1 MDKILDW
8 GTQLATVSLETIAS
22 IIQYLP
28 QVLGVVMILLAGWVV
43 ASIGR
48 ALVVRLIKGLN
59 RIRSRFQIAG
69 TATLPDIAEPLAVV
83 ISRVVFWIIILIF
96 LALSTDLLGL
106 SMFAGWLSRLVNH
119 LPNILSGALIIW
131 AGIVFSGLVGQTV
144 STAAINFTDSQRIAL
159 ARIAQL
165 FTLIML
171 ILIGVDQIGV
181 DITIVVTILSVAI
194 GAALGGL
201 AIAFSLGARDL
212 VSNLIG
218 ARYLNPDYRIGERIR
233 IGEHEGTVIEIS
245 SVSVIL
251 ETEEG
256 RVMVPARQFS
266 ERSSVLITRGN
277 EDV

>member
-1 MDKILDW
+1 MEKLLEW
-8 GTQLATVSLETIAS
+8 GTQIATVSFETVTG

-28 QVLGVVMILLAGWVV
+28 QVLGVVMLLLAGWIV

-59 RIRSRFQIAG
+59 RIRSRFKIAG
-69 TATLPDIAEPLAVV
+69 TDALPDIAQPLAVV
-83 ISRVVFWIIILIF
+83 ISKVVFWVIILIF
-96 LALSTDLLGL
+96 LALSLDVLGL

-131 AGIVFSGLVGQTV
+131 AGIVFSGLVGQAV
-144 STAAINFTDSQRIAL
+144 STAAVNFSDAQRTAL

-165 FTLIML
+165 FTLTLL
-171 ILIGVDQIGV
+171 ILMGVDQIGV

-218 ARYLNPDYRIGERIR
+218 ARYLNADYRIGERIR
-233 IGEHEGTVIEIS
+233 IGEHEGTVLEIS

-266 ERSSVLITRGN
+266 ERASVLITREN

>member
-1 MDKILDW
+1 MEKLLDW
-8 GTQLATVSLETIAS
+8 GTQIATVSFETVTG

-28 QVLGVVMILLAGWVV
+28 QVLGVVMLLLAGWIV

-59 RIRSRFQIAG
+59 RIRSRFKIAG
-69 TATLPDIAEPLAVV
+69 TDALPDIAQPLAVV
-83 ISRVVFWIIILIF
+83 ISKVVFWVIILIF
-96 LALSTDLLGL
+96 LALSLDVLGL

-131 AGIVFSGLVGQTV
+131 AGIVFSGLVGQAV
-144 STAAINFTDSQRIAL
+144 STAAVNFSDAQRTAL

-165 FTLIML
+165 FTLTLL
-171 ILIGVDQIGV
+171 ILMGVDQIGV

-218 ARYLNPDYRIGERIR
+218 ARYLNADYRIGERIR
-233 IGEHEGTVIEIS
+233 IGEHEGTVLEIS

-266 ERSSVLITRGN
+266 ERSSVLITKGKG
-277 EDV
+277 DV

>member
-1 MDKILDW
+1 MEKLLDW
-8 GTQLATVSLETIAS
+8 GTQFAVLSLETVED
-22 IIQYLP
+22 IIGYLP
-28 QVLGVVMILLAGWVV
+28 QVLGVVMLLLAGWIV

-59 RIRSRFQIAG
+59 RIRSRFKIAG
-69 TATLPDIAEPLAVV
+69 TDALPDIAQPLAVV
-83 ISRVVFWIIILIF
+83 ISKVVFWVIILIF
-96 LALSTDLLGL
+96 LALSLDVLGL

-131 AGIVFSGLVGQTV
+131 AGIVFSGLVGQAVT
-144 STAAINFTDSQRIAL
+144 TAAVNFSDAQRTAL

-165 FTLIML
+165 FTLTLL
-171 ILIGVDQIGV
+171 ILMGVDQIGV

-218 ARYLNPDYRIGERIR
+218 ARYLNADYRIGERIR
-233 IGEHEGTVIEIS
+233 IGEHEGTVLEIS

-266 ERSSVLITRGN
+266 ERASVLITREN

>member
-1 MDKILDW
+1 MEKLLDW
-8 GTQLATVSLETIAS
+8 GTQIATVSFETVTG

-28 QVLGVVMILLAGWVV
+28 QVLGVVMLLLAGWIV

-59 RIRSRFQIAG
+59 RIRSRFKIAG
-69 TATLPDIAEPLAVV
+69 TDALPDIADPLAVV
-83 ISRVVFWIIILIF
+83 LSKVVFWVIILIF
-96 LALSTDLLGL
+96 LALSLDVLGL
-106 SMFAGWLSRLVNH
+106 SMFAGWLSRVVNH
-119 LPNILSGALIIW
+119 LPNILSGVLIIW
-131 AGIVFSGLVGQTV
+131 AGIVFSGLVGQAVT
-144 STAAINFTDSQRIAL
+144 TAAVNFSDAQRTAL

-165 FTLIML
+165 FTLTLL
-171 ILIGVDQIGV
+171 ILMGVGQIGV
-181 DITIVVTILSVAI
+181 NITIVVTILSVAI

-218 ARYLNPDYRIGERIR
+218 ARYLNADYRIGERIR
-233 IGEHEGTVIEIS
+233 IGEHEGTVLEIS

-256 RVMVPARQFS
+256 RVMIPARQFS
-266 ERSSVLITRGN
+266 ERSSVLITRGK

>member
-1 MDKILDW
+1 MEKLLEW
-8 GTQLATVSLETIAS
+8 GTQIATVSFETVTG

-28 QVLGVVMILLAGWVV
+28 QVLGVVMLLLAGWIV

-59 RIRSRFQIAG
+59 RIRSRFKIAG
-69 TATLPDIAEPLAVV
+69 TDALPDIAQPLAVV
-83 ISRVVFWIIILIF
+83 ISKVVFWVIILIF
-96 LALSTDLLGL
+96 LALSLDVLGL

-131 AGIVFSGLVGQTV
+131 AGIVFSGLVGQAV
-144 STAAINFTDSQRIAL
+144 STAAVNFSDAQRTAL

-165 FTLIML
+165 FTLTLL
-171 ILIGVDQIGV
+171 ILMGVDQIGV

-218 ARYLNPDYRIGERIR
+218 ARYLNADYRIGERIR
-233 IGEHEGTVIEIS
+233 IGEHEGTVLEIS

-266 ERSSVLITRGN
+266 ERSSVLITKGKG
-277 EDV
+277 DV

>member
-1 MDKILDW
+1 MEKLLDW
-8 GTQLATVSLETIAS
+8 GTQFAVLSLETVED
-22 IIQYLP
+22 IIGYLP
-28 QVLGVVMILLAGWVV
+28 QVLGVVMLLLAGWIV

-59 RIRSRFQIAG
+59 RIRSRFKIAG
-69 TATLPDIAEPLAVV
+69 TDALPDIAQPLAVV
-83 ISRVVFWIIILIF
+83 ISKVVFWVIILIF
-96 LALSTDLLGL
+96 LALSLDVLGL

-131 AGIVFSGLVGQTV
+131 AGIVFSGLVGQAV
-144 STAAINFTDSQRIAL
+144 STAAVNFSDAQRTAL

-165 FTLIML
+165 FTLTLL
-171 ILIGVDQIGV
+171 ILMGVDQIGV

-218 ARYLNPDYRIGERIR
+218 ARYLNADYRIGERIR
-233 IGEHEGTVIEIS
+233 IGEHEGTVLEIS

-266 ERSSVLITRGN
+266 ERASVLITREN

>member
-1 MDKILDW
+1 MEKLLEW
-8 GTQLATVSLETIAS
+8 GTQIATVSFETVTG

-28 QVLGVVMILLAGWVV
+28 QVLGVVMLLLAGWIV

-59 RIRSRFQIAG
+59 RIRSRFKIAG
-69 TATLPDIAEPLAVV
+69 TDALPDIAQPLAVV
-83 ISRVVFWIIILIF
+83 ISKVVFWVIILIF
-96 LALSTDLLGL
+96 LALSLDVLGL

-131 AGIVFSGLVGQTV
+131 AGIVFSGLVGQAV
-144 STAAINFTDSQRIAL
+144 STAAVNFSDAQRTAL

-165 FTLIML
+165 FTLTLL
-171 ILIGVDQIGV
+171 ILMGVDQIGV

-218 ARYLNPDYRIGERIR
+218 ARYLNADYRIGERIR
-233 IGEHEGTVIEIS
+233 IGEHEGTVLEIS

-266 ERSSVLITRGN
+266 ERASVLVTREN

>member
-1 MDKILDW
+1 MEKLLDW
-8 GTQLATVSLETIAS
+8 GTQIATVSFETVTG

-28 QVLGVVMILLAGWVV
+28 QVLGVVMLLLAGWIV

-59 RIRSRFQIAG
+59 RIRSRFKIAG
-69 TATLPDIAEPLAVV
+69 TDALPDIAQPLAVV
-83 ISRVVFWIIILIF
+83 ISKVVFWVIILIF
-96 LALSTDLLGL
+96 LALSLDVLGL

-131 AGIVFSGLVGQTV
+131 AGIVFSGLVGQAV
-144 STAAINFTDSQRIAL
+144 STAAVNFSDAQRSAL

-165 FTLIML
+165 FTLTLL
-171 ILIGVDQIGV
+171 ILMGVDQIGV

-218 ARYLNPDYRIGERIR
+218 ARYLNADYRIGERIR
-233 IGEHEGTVIEIS
+233 IGEHEGTVLEIS

-266 ERSSVLITRGN
+266 ERSSVLITKGN

>member
-1 MDKILDW
+1 MEKLLDW
-8 GTQLATVSLETIAS
+8 GTQIATVSFETVTG

-28 QVLGVVMILLAGWVV
+28 QVLGVVMLLLAGWIV

-59 RIRSRFQIAG
+59 RIRSRFKIAG
-69 TATLPDIAEPLAVV
+69 TDALPDIAQPLAVV
-83 ISRVVFWIIILIF
+83 ISKVVFWVIILIF
-96 LALSTDLLGL
+96 LALSLDVLGL

-131 AGIVFSGLVGQTV
+131 AGIVFSGLVGQAV
-144 STAAINFTDSQRIAL
+144 STAAVNFSDAQRSAL

-165 FTLIML
+165 FTLTLL
-171 ILIGVDQIGV
+171 ILMGVDQIGV

-218 ARYLNPDYRIGERIR
+218 ARYLNADYRIGERIR
-233 IGEHEGTVIEIS
+233 IGEHEGTVLEIS

-266 ERSSVLITRGN
+266 ERASVLITREN

>member
-1 MDKILDW
+1 MEKLLEW
-8 GTQLATVSLETIAS
+8 GTQIATVSFETVTG

-28 QVLGVVMILLAGWVV
+28 QILGVVMLLLAGWIV

-59 RIRSRFQIAG
+59 RIRSRFKIAG
-69 TATLPDIAEPLAVV
+69 TDALPDIAQPLAVV
-83 ISRVVFWIIILIF
+83 ISKVVFWVIILIF
-96 LALSTDLLGL
+96 LALSLDVLGL

-131 AGIVFSGLVGQTV
+131 AGIVFSGLVGQAV
-144 STAAINFTDSQRIAL
+144 STAAVNFSDAQRSAL

-165 FTLIML
+165 FTLTLL
-171 ILIGVDQIGV
+171 ILMGVDQIGV

-218 ARYLNPDYRIGERIR
+218 ARYLNADYRIGERIR
-233 IGEHEGTVIEIS
+233 IGEHEGTVLEIS

-266 ERSSVLITRGN
+266 ERASVLITREK